1 MLRRQSFLALIA
13 LIMLATATALAE
25 NAREVR
31 YQNLAFAMNGHEVG
45 TVEGRDYET
54 AEGFRF
60 VRDSRLALKRGATEL
75 KMHTLIDVRTTKD
88 LEPIAYTFT
97 KQDAAGEQRTVGEVK
112 DGALHIT
119 TTQGGSTAKQTI
131 ALKEGFTFATAMERL
146 IRDNLKAGVHLER
159 PVLVE
164 EMGAVVNMSVD
175 IKPKGK
181 HFLVVTRFAGMETE
195 EEVTASGETIIA
207 RTPALGAVAYPVS
220 APPPSGIQPGQVD
233 LLARSTW
240 PAPILPRT
248 GLKEVRY
255 RIHTP
260 SARDFNVPEDNRQ
273 RVVARGKGTVDVVVR
288 AVPSTKRAL
297 SAAERAALIAP
308 TPYEDTANRAL
319 HQAAIRET
327 KGARTTREKIAALTQ
342 FVYRHV
348 EAKTLDRGYAPA
360 VTTLKSKTGDCTEH
374 AVLLSALLRSL
385 QIPTR
390 LVDGVVVDGGR
401 AGYHEWVEVQVDDS
415 GFVPADPTFGQFPAS
430 PARLKLAEGSS
441 DPEGLLKLGIAA
453 GRILRP
459 GVRIEVVQA
468 K

>member
-1 MLRRQSFLALIA
+1 M
-13 LIMLATATALAE
+13 
-25 NAREVR
+25 
-31 YQNLAFAMNGHEVG
+31 
-45 TVEGRDYET
+45 
-54 AEGFRF
+54 
-60 VRDSRLALKRGATEL
+60 
-75 KMHTLIDVRTTKD
+75 
-88 LEPIAYTFT
+88 
-97 KQDAAGEQRTVGEVK
+97 
-112 DGALHIT
+112 
-119 TTQGGSTAKQTI
+119 
-131 ALKEGFTFATAMERL
+131 
-146 IRDNLKAGVHLER
+146 
-159 PVLVE
+159 
-164 EMGAVVNMSVD
+164 
-175 IKPKGK
+175 
-181 HFLVVTRFAGMETE
+181 
-195 EEVTASGETIIA
+195 
-207 RTPALGAVAYPVS
+207 
-220 APPPSGIQPGQVD
+220 
-233 LLARSTW
+233 
-240 PAPILPRT
+240 
-248 GLKEVRY
+248 
-255 RIHTP
+255 
-260 SARDFNVPEDNRQ
+260 PEDNRQ